1 MMNFAVMVL
10 THRSLLI
17 RHSRYWLNHN
27 AKLNKM
33 INSCRQHDKLLD
45 IYNKNSHAFDYIN
58 YNTMLKQLL
67 ALNGDVIK
75 TATYQNAVAECLSV
89 LSRNMVKLSNFTF
102 VQLVSLTRKH
112 RLDSLN
118 IEEVIVDVEKRS
130 KTLIPKEVNILFDAL
145 TGVLSKSLI

>member
-1 MMNFAVMVL
+1 
-10 THRSLLI
+10 
-17 RHSRYWLNHN
+17 
-27 AKLNKM
+27 
-33 INSCRQHDKLLD
+33 
-45 IYNKNSHAFDYIN
+45 
-58 YNTMLKQLL
+58 MLKQLL